1 MTVYLYAHIVSVRVS
16 SGGEGPLLT
25 CNQTNA
31 DIADIASF
39 KSAKHFHTNI
49 DVHYIMIQFKV
60 RHSCEQI
67 CPMTGLIPI
76 PKPGN
81 EAT

>member
-1 MTVYLYAHIVSVRVS
+1 MGRDRVI
-16 SGGEGPLLT
+16 GPLLT

-60 RHSCEQI
+60 SRSCEQI
-67 CPMTGLIPI
+67 CPMTGLIQ
-76 PKPGN
+76 N
-81 EAT
+81 TQAWE